1 MSLYIQQVVNTLIRA
16 LYSSFTSS
24 HIKLSFDL
32 LINHN
37 CQHLKKAGYTD
48 TIQNEEIRQSCV
60 FLVSVSSTF
69 STTDQGYH
77 NISSFNRGLSRSGAS
92 V

>member
-69 STTDQGYH
+69 STTDRGYH